1 MLLLVGTVPH
11 PGLPIVCGR
20 VSYGD
25 ALRINGGLEIP
36 RGSLMHC
43 TTAMM
48 ATAAV
53 ACEAL
58 GLEAPYGVTAG
69 CIGDGS
75 GSRMLYKFLTED
87 AKELEPDVLVLHY
100 IVPQSKLITEAVG
113 EILSWKKRPFLI
125 GDAGGM
131 YAVKAAGLAPQ
142 FDLFTPD
149 PGELAFLSDADAL
162 HPAYVRHFISEVDT
176 TDMPRLIAQAFAHHD
191 ASKVLLVKGETD
203 YIARDGDILSV
214 IREPNI
220 AAMEAIGGTG
230 DTITGAVAALVYG
243 GYEPVRASIIAAR
256 MNRIAGL
263 LCDPTPATHIGDL
276 IASIPEA
283 LVRVLA
289 EEAGG
294 NHA

>member
-1 MLLLVGTVPH
+1 
-11 PGLPIVCGR
+11 
-20 VSYGD
+20 VSYTD
-25 ALRINGGLEIP
+25 ALRIGEGLAIP
-36 RGSLMHC
+36 RGQLMHC

-53 ACEAL
+53 VCETL
-58 GLEAPYGVTAG
+58 GYEAPYGVTAG

-87 AKELEPDVLVLHY
+87 AEDLRPEVIVLHY
-100 IVPQSKLITEAVG
+100 IVPQAKLITQAV
-113 EILSWKKRPFLI
+113 ESILKWKKRPVLI

-142 FDLFTPD
+142 FDVFTPD

-176 TDMPRLIAQAFAHHD
+176 IEMPRLIMQAYAHKD

-203 YIARDGDILSV
+203 YIARDGEILHVVTEPDID
-214 IREPNI
+214 
-220 AAMEAIGGTG
+220 AMEAIGGTG
-230 DTITGAVAALVYG
+230 DTITGAVAALIYG
-243 GYEPVRASIIAAR
+243 GYDHVQASLVAAR
-256 MNRIAGL
+256 ANRIAGL
-263 LCDPTPATHIGDL
+263 LCNPTPATHIGEL
-276 IASIPEA
+276 IACIPEA
-283 LVRVLA
+283 LKQVLA

-294 NHA
+294 GHA

>member
-1 MLLLVGTVPH
+1 MLLLVGTVPS
-11 PGLPIVCGR
+11 PGLPLIHGR
-20 VSYGD
+20 VSYND
-25 ALRINGGLEIP
+25 TLRLGTALEIP
-36 RGSLMHC
+36 RGRLMHC

-53 ACEAL
+53 VCETL

-75 GSRMLYKFLTED
+75 GSRLLYRYLVED
-87 AKELEPDVLVLHY
+87 ARELGPDVLVLHY
-100 IVPQSKLITEAVG
+100 IVPQAKLITDAVE

-176 TDMPRLIAQAFAHHD
+176 TDMPRLIAQAYDHRD

-203 YIARDGDILSV
+203 YIARNGDILTV

-230 DTITGAVAALVYG
+230 DTITGAVAALVYE
-243 GYEPVRASIIAAR
+243 GYEPVQASIVAAR

-263 LCDPTPATHIGDL
+263 LCNPTPATPIGDV
-276 IASIPEA
+276 IACIPEA
-283 LVRVLA
+283 LKQVLA
-289 EEAGG
+289 EETGG
-294 NHA
+294 SHA

>member
-11 PGLPIVCGR
+11 PGLPLVRGR

-25 ALRINGGLEIP
+25 ALRIDGGLEIP
-36 RGSLMHC
+36 RGRLMHC

-53 ACEAL
+53 VCETL

-75 GSRMLYKFLTED
+75 GSRMLYRFLAEE
-87 AKELEPDVLVLHY
+87 AEELAPDVLVLHY
-100 IVPQSKLITEAVG
+100 IVPQSKLIAEAVE

-131 YAVKAAGLAPQ
+131 YAVKASGLAPQ

-176 TDMPRLIAQAFAHHD
+176 IEMPRLIAQAYSHHD

-203 YIARDGDILSV
+203 YIARDGEILHIVS
-214 IREPNI
+214 EPNI

-243 GYEPVRASIIAAR
+243 GWEPVQASLIAAR

-263 LCDPTPATHIGDL
+263 LCNPTPATQIGDL
-276 IASIPEA
+276 IARIPEA
-283 LVRVLA
+283 LKQVLA
-289 EEAGG
+289 KEAGG
-294 NHA
+294 ADA

>member
-1 MLLLVGTVPH
+1 MLLLIGTVPS
-11 PGLPIVCGR
+11 PGLPLIRGR
-20 VSYGD
+20 VSYHD
-25 ALRINGGLEIP
+25 ALCISTALEIP
-36 RGSLMHC
+36 RGQLMHC

-48 ATAAV
+48 ATTAV
-53 ACEAL
+53 VCETL

-75 GSRMLYKFLTED
+75 GSRLLYKFLVEE

-100 IVPQSKLITEAVG
+100 IVPQSKLITDAVE

-176 TDMPRLIAQAFAHHD
+176 TDMPRLIAQAFAHRD

-203 YIARDGDILSV
+203 YIARNGDILSV
-214 IREPNI
+214 VREPNI

-256 MNRIAGL
+256 MNRIAGQ
-263 LCDPTPATHIGDL
+263 LCDPTPATPIGDV
-276 IASIPEA
+276 IACIPEA
-283 LVRVLA
+283 LNQVLA
-289 EEAGG
+289 EEAVGD
-294 NHA
+294 NA

>member
-11 PGLPIVCGR
+11 PGLPLVRGQ
-20 VSYGD
+20 VSYRD
-25 ALRINGGLEIP
+25 ALRIDGSLEIP
-36 RGSLMHC
+36 CGQLMHC

-53 ACEAL
+53 VCETL
-58 GLEAPYGVTAG
+58 GLDAPYGVTAG

-75 GSRMLYKFLTED
+75 GSRMLYQFL
-87 AKELEPDVLVLHY
+87 KEEARALAPDVVVLHY
-100 IVPQSKLITEAVG
+100 IVPQAKLITLAVE
-113 EILSWKKRPFLI
+113 EILSWKKRPFLV

-131 YAVKAAGLAPQ
+131 YAVKAAGLATK

-176 TDMPRLIAQAFAHHD
+176 TDMPRLIAQAYDHHD
-191 ASKVLLVKGETD
+191 ASRVMLVKGETD
-203 YIARDGDILSV
+203 YIARDGEILHV
-214 IREPNI
+214 VAEPNL

-243 GYEPVRASIIAAR
+243 GYEPVLASLIAAR
-256 MNRIAGL
+256 MNRMAGL
-263 LCDPTPATHIGDL
+263 LCSPTPATQIGDL
-276 IASIPEA
+276 IACIPEA
-283 LVRVLA
+283 LRQVMA
-289 EEAGG
+289 EEVGG
-294 NHA
+294 VHA

>member
-11 PGLPIVCGR
+11 PGLPLVRGR

-25 ALRINGGLEIP
+25 ALRIGGGLEIP
-36 RGSLMHC
+36 CGQLMHC

-53 ACEAL
+53 VCEAL
-58 GLEAPYGVTAG
+58 GLDEPYGVTAG

-75 GSRMLYKFLTED
+75 GSRLLYGFLNND
-87 AKELEPDVLVLHY
+87 ARELEPDVMVLHY
-100 IVPQSKLITEAVG
+100 IVPHSKLIAEAVD

-131 YAVKAAGLAPQ
+131 YAVKAAGLAPK

-176 TDMPRLIAQAFAHHD
+176 TDMPHLIAQAYAHRD

-203 YIARDGDILSV
+203 YIARDSEILTV

-263 LCDPTPATHIGDL
+263 MCDPTPATHIGEL
-276 IASIPEA
+276 IESIPEA
-283 LVRVLA
+283 LAQVLA
-289 EEAGG
+289 EETGG
-294 NHA
+294 NHE